1 MPRGSAWFQKKILQ
15 MEARERNGFSNAK
28 QLHLTIR
35 DASKLIVSKDG
46 KVMQGE
52 DIGHKTRE
60 SSLLQNAQAT
70 IYETAEEL
78 LQSPPASIHGAN
90 QELMG
95 VGVLFDHCL
104 SLYA

>member
-1 MPRGSAWFQKKILQ
+1 

-70 IYETAEEL
+70 IYERAESCCNRRL
-78 LQSPPASIHGAN
+78 PVF
-90 QELMG
+90 MG
-95 VGVLFDHCL
+95 PTK
-104 SLYA
+104 S